1 MYDLIYD
8 KKYSKSLRKLDIQ
21 AQKIITNWV
30 ENNLLN
36 YEEPRF
42 SGKPLTGNFK
52 GLWRYRIGSYRL
64 LAKIDDD
71 KLIIFAINRR
81 QRRNIQT
88 EDSF

>member
-8 KKYSKSLRKLDIQ
+8 KKYLKSLKKLDIQ

-36 YEEPRF
+36 CEEPRF

-52 GLWRYRIGSYRL
+52 GIWRYRIGAYRL

-71 KLIIFAINRR
+71 KLIIFFINRR
-81 QRRNIQT
+81 N
-88 EDSF
+88 

>member
-8 KKYSKSLRKLDIQ
+8 KKYLKSLRKLDIQ

-36 YEEPRF
+36 CEEPRF

-52 GLWRYRIGSYRL
+52 GVWRYRIGSYRL

-71 KLIIFAINRR
+71 KLIIFAIDVGH
-81 QRRNIQT
+81 RRNIYN
-88 EDSF
+88 

>member
-8 KKYSKSLRKLDIQ
+8 KKYLKSLKKLDIQ
-21 AQKIITNWV
+21 AQKIISNWV

-36 YEEPRF
+36 CEEPRF

-52 GLWRYRIGSYRL
+52 DLWRYRIGSYRL

-71 KLIIFAINRR
+71 KLIIFAIDGRHRR
-81 QRRNIQT
+81 DIYN
-88 EDSF
+88 

>member
-8 KKYSKSLRKLDIQ
+8 KKYLKSLKKLDIQ
-21 AQKIITNWV
+21 VQKIISNWV

-36 YEEPRF
+36 CEDPRF

-52 GLWRYRIGSYRL
+52 GVWRYRIGSYRL

-71 KLIIFAINRR
+71 KLIIFAIDGRHRR
-81 QRRNIQT
+81 DIYN
-88 EDSF
+88 

>member
-8 KKYSKSLRKLDIQ
+8 KEYLKSLKKLDIQ
-21 AQKIITNWV
+21 AQKIISNWV

-36 YEEPRF
+36 CEEPRF

-52 GLWRYRIGSYRL
+52 GVWRYRIGSYRL

-71 KLIIFAINRR
+71 KLIIFAIDRR
-81 QRRNIQT
+81 R
-88 EDSF
+88 

>member
-8 KKYSKSLRKLDIQ
+8 KKYLKSLRKLDIQ

-36 YEEPRF
+36 CEEPRF

-71 KLIIFAINRR
+71 KLIIFSIDVGHRR
-81 QRRNIQT
+81 DIYN
-88 EDSF
+88 

>member
-8 KKYSKSLRKLDIQ
+8 KKYLKSLRKLDIQ

-36 YEEPRF
+36 CEEPRF

-52 GLWRYRIGSYRL
+52 GVWRYRIGSYRL

-71 KLIIFAINRR
+71 KLIIFAINRI
-81 QRRNIQT
+81 QRRNI
-88 EDSF
+88 

>member
-8 KKYSKSLRKLDIQ
+8 KKYLKSLKKLDIQ

-36 YEEPRF
+36 CEEPRF
-42 SGKPLTGNFK
+42 AGKPLTGNFK
-52 GLWRYRIGSYRL
+52 GIWRYRIGAYRL

-71 KLIIFAINRR
+71 KLIIFFINRR
-81 QRRNIQT
+81 N
-88 EDSF
+88 

>member
-8 KKYSKSLRKLDIQ
+8 KKYLKSLKKLDIQ
-21 AQKIITNWV
+21 AQKIISNWV

-36 YEEPRF
+36 CEEPRF
-42 SGKPLTGNFK
+42 SGKPLTGNSK

-71 KLIIFAINRR
+71 KLIIFAIDVGHRR
-81 QRRNIQT
+81 DIYN
-88 EDSF
+88 

>member
-8 KKYSKSLRKLDIQ
+8 KKYLKSLKKLDIQ
-21 AQKIITNWV
+21 AQKIITNWI

-36 YEEPRF
+36 CQEPRF

-52 GLWRYRIGSYRL
+52 GIWRYRIGAYRL

-71 KLIIFAINRR
+71 KLIIFAIDVGHRK
-81 QRRNIQT
+81 NIY
-88 EDSF
+88 S

>member
-8 KKYSKSLRKLDIQ
+8 KKYLKGLKKLDIQ
-21 AQKIITNWV
+21 AQKIITNWI

-36 YEEPRF
+36 CEEPRF

-52 GLWRYRIGSYRL
+52 GVWRYRIGSYRL

-71 KLIIFAINRR
+71 KLIIFAIDVGHRR
-81 QRRNIQT
+81 DIYN
-88 EDSF
+88 

>member
-8 KKYSKSLRKLDIQ
+8 KKYLKSLKKLDIQ
-21 AQKIITNWV
+21 AQKIISNWV

-36 YEEPRF
+36 CEDPRF

-52 GLWRYRIGSYRL
+52 GVWRYRIGSYRL

-81 QRRNIQT
+81 QRRNIYN
-88 EDSF
+88 

>member
-1 MYDLIYD
+1 MYDLIYE
-8 KKYSKSLRKLDIQ
+8 KKYLKSLRKLDIQ
-21 AQKIITNWV
+21 AQKIITNWI

-36 YEEPRF
+36 CEEPRF

-71 KLIIFAINRR
+71 KLIIFANNRR
-81 QRRNIQT
+81 QRRNI
-88 EDSF
+88 

>member
-8 KKYSKSLRKLDIQ
+8 KKYLKSLRKLDIQ

-36 YEEPRF
+36 CEEPRF

-52 GLWRYRIGSYRL
+52 GLWRYRIGTYRL
-64 LAKIDDD
+64 LAKIDED

-81 QRRNIQT
+81 QRRNI
-88 EDSF
+88 

>member
-8 KKYSKSLRKLDIQ
+8 KKYLKSLKKLDIQ

-36 YEEPRF
+36 CEELRF
-42 SGKPLTGNFK
+42 SEKPLTGNFK
-52 GLWRYRIGSYRL
+52 GICRYRIGAYRL

-71 KLIIFAINRR
+71 KLIIFFINRR
-81 QRRNIQT
+81 N
-88 EDSF
+88 

>member
-8 KKYSKSLRKLDIQ
+8 KKYLKSLKKLDIQ
-21 AQKIITNWV
+21 AQKIITNWI

-36 YEEPRF
+36 CEEPRF

-81 QRRNIQT
+81 QRRNI
-88 EDSF
+88 

>member
-8 KKYSKSLRKLDIQ
+8 KKYLKSLKKLDIQ
-21 AQKIITNWV
+21 AQKIITNWI

-36 YEEPRF
+36 CEEPRF

-71 KLIIFAINRR
+71 KLIIFAIDVGH
-81 QRRNIQT
+81 RRNIYN
-88 EDSF
+88 

>member
-8 KKYSKSLRKLDIQ
+8 KKYLKSLKKLDIQ
-21 AQKIITNWV
+21 AQKIITNWI

-36 YEEPRF
+36 CQEPRF

-52 GLWRYRIGSYRL
+52 GIWRYRIGAYRF

-71 KLIIFAINRR
+71 KLIIFFID
-81 QRRNIQT
+81 RRN
-88 EDSF
+88 

>member
-8 KKYSKSLRKLDIQ
+8 KKYLKSLRKLDIQ

-36 YEEPRF
+36 CEEPRF

-52 GLWRYRIGSYRL
+52 GVWRYRIGSYRL
-64 LAKIDDD
+64 LAKKEYD

-81 QRRNIQT
+81 QRRNI
-88 EDSF
+88 